1 MKSVTIRWVGM
12 AIAASVCVSMIALA
26 AEADSTA
33 EKQRDI
39 RRLMVLTGAGDL
51 GIQVT
56 DQMLA
61 SFKESLPQ
69 VPDTFWQE
77 FRKDINA
84 NALIDL
90 CVPVYEKHLS
100 HSDIKEMI
108 RFYETPAGKR
118 VVKALPLIT
127 QESMLAGQK
136 WGQDIAQKAVEKLQK
151 SGYK

>member
-51 GIQVT
+51 GIQVM